1 MSQTEH
7 SKANR
12 IAWSHRAYEAWN
24 RGYGTPQEAAQQL
37 KADPESVMR
46 ETLTRFGDVRG
57 KSVANLLGSC
67 GRRAVALSLLGADVT
82 VVDISEE
89 NQRYALELAGAAGV
103 RLDYIVA
110 DVSAWNAEPYA
121 DRFDFVFMEYGILH
135 YFVDL
140 DPLVQRIA
148 AILKPGGRLILH
160 EYHPLNRKCRPEQD
174 GDRLYL
180 TGDYFGDEVHEKPA
194 PTQVNFTADEVA
206 AFPLGRMVYWQLGEV
221 VTAVCCR
228 LAIESLTENPH
239 PEQTTVPG
247 TFTLVANKA

>member
-7 SKANR
+7 SKVNR
-12 IAWSHRAYEAWN
+12 IAWSHRAYEAWS

-46 ETLTRFGDVRG
+46 ETWKYFGDVQG

-89 NQRYALELAGAAGV
+89 NQRYALELAGEAGV
-103 RLDYIVA
+103 CLDYIVA
-110 DVSAWNAEPYA
+110 DVSAWDAGPYA

-140 DPLVQRIA
+140 GPLVQRITT
-148 AILKPGGRLILH
+148 ILKPAGRLILH
-160 EYHPLNRKCRPEQD
+160 EYHPLNRKCRPELE

-180 TGDYFGDEVHEKPA
+180 RGDYFGRDVHEKPA
-194 PTQVNFTADEVA
+194 QTQVNFTADEVA
-206 AFPLGRMVYWQLGEV
+206 AFPLAG
-221 VTAVCCR
+221 
-228 LAIESLTENPH
+228 
-239 PEQTTVPG
+239 
-247 TFTLVANKA
+247 